1 MDILEKIYLVMFTIC
16 ICIIAYSNYK
26 CMMSDTSRF
35 NMYKMNP
42 SPGLKK
48 LNKIKSKFEVGD
60 YIQDTNAPVIKRV
73 TGFYVTDSG
82 NHMTTVV
89 AVENFGNKVEPR
101 NQSSA
106 AYSTVALNTYY
117 KKIDY
122 VE

>member
-1 MDILEKIYLVMFTIC
+1 MG
-16 ICIIAYSNYK
+16 
-26 CMMSDTSRF
+26 DTSRF

-60 YIQDTNAPVIKRV
+60 YIQNLSAPYIKKV
-73 TGFYVTDSG
+73 TGYFVKEDGT
-82 NHMTTVV
+82 HMTTVV
-89 AVENFGNKVEPR
+89 AVENFGNKVEQR
-101 NQSSA
+101 SQSST

-117 KKIDY
+117 KKIDC